1 MLFNLNKTT
10 IKRLLELKMS
20 LVKSWDL
27 ITLYTD
33 NAGIIGDY
41 TMSFKVYR
49 VSRDSLLL
57 TVHILVRINL

>member
-33 NAGIIGDY
+33 NAGIIVDY